1 MRVVSPG
8 QFNYELNELVN
19 VVIEFISRV
28 TETPVQLRYHGRGR
42 WYAKMKDTPD
52 RVLMLDATFA
62 VPATAFVKAHHS
74 INVDDLN
81 PMVYVVD
88 IELAQEAIITYS
100 EQE

>member
-1 MRVVSPG
+1 MRIVNPGEHSPHLDEVV
-8 QFNYELNELVN
+8 NT
-19 VVIEFISRV
+19 VIEFDSRI
-28 TETPVQLRYHGRGR
+28 TETPIQLRYHGRGR

-62 VPATAFVKAHHS
+62 VPAAAFVKAHHS
-74 INVDDLN
+74 IDIDDLN

-88 IELAQEAIITYS
+88 IELAQEAIIAFA